1 MSRALSKA
9 QTEATRAVADVDQW
23 MGALA
28 AAEAAQVSSEA
39 LDPASVEDLDA
50 VAAAAAGASARVA
63 AARRAL
69 QRAQARLADA
79 RRGVLVAEAR
89 DEDDVASQAERE
101 LQQHSSKLRAVLS
114 QLQALEGVEFRPVTA
129 DSTWDERRFS
139 AAGAVVYAVPRS
151 EQLQRVVELH
161 RTRAAVLRA
170 TAQGGAVPSF
180 AAELDYRRPG
190 VWAAEPLSGDLVPAS
205 ALEYAGWVASV
216 RSGGVA
222 PGAAALVSGL

>member
-79 RRGVLVAEAR
+79 RRGVLVDR
-89 DEDDVASQAERE
+89 KS
-101 LQQHSSKLRAVLS
+101 
-114 QLQALEGVEFRPVTA
+114 
-129 DSTWDERRFS
+129 
-139 AAGAVVYAVPRS
+139 VV
-151 EQLQRVVELH
+151 
-161 RTRAAVLRA
+161 
-170 TAQGGAVPSF
+170 
-180 AAELDYRRPG
+180 
-190 VWAAEPLSGDLVPAS
+190 
-205 ALEYAGWVASV
+205 
-216 RSGGVA
+216 
-222 PGAAALVSGL
+222 